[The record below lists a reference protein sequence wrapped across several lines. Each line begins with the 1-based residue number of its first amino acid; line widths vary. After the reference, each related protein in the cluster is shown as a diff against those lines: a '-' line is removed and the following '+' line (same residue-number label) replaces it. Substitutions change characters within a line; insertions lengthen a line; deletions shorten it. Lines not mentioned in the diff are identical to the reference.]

1 MQVAEYQERLRE
13 AMGVGSVASG
23 VKALQIR

>member
-13 AMGVGSVASG
+13 AMGMGSVARG